1 MCEAVNS
8 VDILDRIEMT
18 TLVQKTS
25 AIVYPAV
32 CSVTASVP
40 FRRPAALGLL
50 LRFQRPY
57 GIPVPPETSLK
68 NAADYAAQAS
78 SGPLQE
84 SRPSAL
90 GSRAHSL
97 GFALCDPS
105 KIGKFNKWRQDH
117 VPEQSYPHRIPR
129 Q

>member
-1 MCEAVNS
+1 MA
-8 VDILDRIEMT
+8 

-25 AIVYPAV
+25 GIVYPAV
-32 CSVTASVP
+32 CSVTASGS

-50 LRFQRPY
+50 LRLQRPY
-57 GIPVPPETSLK
+57 GIPVPPETSLRT
-68 NAADYAAQAS
+68 AVDFAAQTS
-78 SGPLQE
+78 SGLHRE

-97 GFALCDPS
+97 GFALFDPS

-117 VPEQSYPHRIPR
+117 VPEQSHPHRIP
-129 Q
+129 